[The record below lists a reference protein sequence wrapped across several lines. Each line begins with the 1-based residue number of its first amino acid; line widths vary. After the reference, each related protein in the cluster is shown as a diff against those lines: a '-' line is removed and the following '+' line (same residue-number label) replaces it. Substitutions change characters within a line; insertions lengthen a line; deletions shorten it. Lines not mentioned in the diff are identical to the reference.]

1 MGRKTRKIKQKGGAE
16 IKVDLEHSYYS
27 PFTPECLKGSSGE
40 QIRDINKNFIFE
52 YDDDTLKEMMEPTP
66 AREKLMGLLDRLS
79 PLPFDFKLIISE
91 SSKCIPTHW
100 ETEEAAPAYRPRIII
115 FIACKSE
122 GVLMRNNF
130 GPPPKSGRYKFTAG
144 DTQPR
149 KGGVFKNIY
158 YFGFS
163 DLVHLHN
170 GDIYA
175 CKKPYMGAYPKLS
188 CDLPRI
194 QGDARADCCGAK
206 KNHFTSMF
214 IEAFKT
220 RDCFK
225 LTEDDLLEK
234 FGELLTVIGE
244 ETIRN
249 GLQPSL
255 DTYNS
260 MVANIN
266 LFKITKGLS
275 CEGANPCAIVN
286 QYKGANEKSERFNK
300 LILPDVPKGDLKNRD
315 KWFRAIMRTQNPRN
329 PDTKNASGSTLI
341 EYVISAGSLLQFK
354 ALLEKGAKLNDMLTV
369 LLLTSSR
376 DKEFVKVLYTV
387 NPQLINKEYKVPPD
401 FIPENFNENS
411 LTPLSIVSLKGDPE
425 LLEFLLNKGG
435 KITQDDID
443 TVSASPEM
451 LERLQAVK
459 LQANSHVAAPP
470 SSAPLSSVRQISE
483 SRQKELNR
491 RRTARHLGWVKSKTF
506 TRNKNKNNNNY

>member
-16 IKVDLEHSYYS
+16 IKVDLEHAYYS

-40 QIRDINKNFIFE
+40 QIRDINKNFIYE

-66 AREKLMGLLDRLS
+66 AREKLMSLLNSLS

-91 SSKCIPTHW
+91 SSKCIPDHW
-100 ETEEAAPAYRPRIII
+100 KTEEAAPAYRPRIII

-130 GPPPKSGRYKFTAG
+130 GPPPKSGKYKFTPG
-144 DTQPR
+144 NSKPR
-149 KGGVFKNIY
+149 QGGVFKNIY

-175 CKKPYMGAYPKLS
+175 CKKPYMGPYPKLS

-194 QGDARADCCGAK
+194 QGDARADCCTAK
-206 KNHFTSMF
+206 KNHFTSLF

-234 FGELLTVIGE
+234 FSELLTVIGE

-255 DTYNS
+255 DIYNS
-260 MVANIN
+260 MLTNN
-266 LFKITKGLS
+266 SLFKITKGLS
-275 CEGANPCAIVN
+275 CEGANPCGTIN
-286 QYKGANEKSERFNK
+286 PYKESFKESERFNAMIHMNVPRK
-300 LILPDVPKGDLKNRD
+300 LLKNRER
-315 KWFRAIMRTQNPRN
+315 WFRAIVTGRN
-329 PDTKNASGSTLI
+329 PNTKNESGATLI
-341 EYVISAGSLLQFK
+341 EYVIADENLLYFK
-354 ALLEKGAKLNDMLTV
+354 KLLEKGAKIKDEYLLI
-369 LLLTSSR
+369 LLTSPKY
-376 DKEFVKVLYTV
+376 KEFVTVFYTI
-387 NPQLINKEYKVPPD
+387 NPQLVNKAYKVPSE
-401 FIPENFNENS
+401 FIPGNFNENY
-411 LTPLSIVSLKGDPE
+411 LTPLSIVSFKGEPA
-425 LLEFLLNKGG
+425 LIEFLLNTGA
-435 KITQDDID
+435 KIPQDDID
-443 TVSASPEM
+443 TVSSNLEM

-459 LQANSHVAAPP
+459 LQANSHVASSSP
-470 SSAPLSSVRQISE
+470 SALPIRQISE

-506 TRNKNKNNNNY
+506 TRNKKNNNNNN